1 MHTKII
7 SQQNGNQG
15 ATSVRKPSGSQTA
28 QPGAAM
34 TTEYQERFLCPHGHN
49 PNHPPKGTSDDMTTI
64 RSYYVTQKW
73 IKHPPK
79 APQPSLP
86 PKDKRCGSATQNHVH
101 LVANQ
106 LASKLEDY
114 TTVYQKDF
122 QAWKAN
128 KRKPF
133 KLADSLRANEG
144 LGATDNASK
153 EGHSHEPQ
161 PFESVTSYRFDYVKH
176 PVQPRTRTEKPV
188 CQTKGLPCQAAV
200 PLKPK
205 VARDMKQELSD
216 EAREFFQQFKTWSL
230 ENKFHG
236 QGKAKKSSPPADHD
250 NFLSTTHADYTAHK
264 CQRTKPF
271 LPSKQTM
278 EKSKEPF
285 QATTTMKEDYKTW
298 NTPRRFPIVRKAA
311 MDWPSSLCPKVNET
325 AVCHSN
331 CDATTQV
338 SGLEH
343 ISNGNEESRMYWTT
357 SLDKGVTWADSGICE
372 DPPNQTLGCMVLS
385 RS

>member
-1 MHTKII
+1 MHPKTM

-15 ATSVRKPSGSQTA
+15 ATSVRKPSGSQRA
-28 QPGAAM
+28 QPRATM
-34 TTEYQERFLCPHGHN
+34 TTEYQERFLSPHSHN
-49 PNHPPKGTSDDMTTI
+49 PNHPLKGSADTTTI

-73 IKHPPK
+73 IKHPPT

-86 PKDKRCGSATQNHVH
+86 PKDKTCSSVPQNHVH
-101 LVANQ
+101 Q
-106 LASKLEDY
+106 MASKLEDY
-114 TTVYQKDF
+114 TSVYQKDF
-122 QAWKAN
+122 QPWKAN

-133 KLADSLRANEG
+133 KMADCLRANEG
-144 LGATDNASK
+144 LGATDNISK

-161 PFESVTSYRFDYVKH
+161 PFESVTSYRFDYVTH
-176 PVQPRTRTEKPV
+176 PVQPRTRREKPV
-188 CQTKGLPCQAAV
+188 CQTKGLPGQAAV
-200 PLKPK
+200 PSKPK

-236 QGKAKKSSPPADHD
+236 QGKAKKSSPPADHAD
-250 NFLSTTHADYTAHK
+250 FLSTTRTDYTAHK

-298 NTPRRFPIVRKAA
+298 DTPRHFPNVRKAA
-311 MDWPSSLCPKVNET
+311 MDWPGSLHPKLNET

-338 SGLEH
+338 SGLEC
-343 ISNGNEESRMYWTT
+343 ISNGNEESRTYWTT
-357 SLDKGVTWADSGICE
+357 SLTKGVTWADGGVCQ
-372 DPPNQTLGCMVLS
+372 DPPTTKYS
-385 RS
+385 AAWF